1 MQTNFTRASNHHVD
15 GLLARAVIANIRS
28 ADAERIETGVLQAR
42 GILSRTNT
50 AEQRVQAEQL
60 LSEAHV
66 AKELMRLLTVP
77 ESANGSRWKN

>member
-1 MQTNFTRASNHHVD
+1 MQTNFTRASSHHVD
-15 GLLARAVIANIRS
+15 GLLARAVIANIKS

-42 GILSRTNT
+42 ANT
-50 AEQRVQAEQL
+50 AEQRAQAEQL

-77 ESANGSRWKN
+77 ESANGSRWNN